1 MEDCYYLMAL
11 KAENS
16 LCGENER
23 FQVRSHLA
31 CDHNGND
38 LEGSGGQTQTRLNGD
53 NGIFLLI

>member
-1 MEDCYYLMAL
+1 MAL

-31 CDHNGND
+31 RDHNGND
-38 LEGSGGQTQTRLNGD
+38 LEGSGGQSRLNGD